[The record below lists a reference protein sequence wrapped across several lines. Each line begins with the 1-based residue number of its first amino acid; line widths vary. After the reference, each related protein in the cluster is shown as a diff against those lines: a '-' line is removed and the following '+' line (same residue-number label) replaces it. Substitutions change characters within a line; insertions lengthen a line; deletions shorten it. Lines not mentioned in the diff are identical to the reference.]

1 MLFQLTKSTNQT
13 LQQGCATIDG
23 ATTTIL
29 SLSKHPPLALA
40 QTYHVLIR
48 QSLTSC
54 KRSLLTVITFSLFI
68 DIAMLVPAIY
78 MLQVYDRVVSSGSTP
93 TLYMLSLLMLFFLAA
108 MGMLEW
114 ARSDIMR
121 RIGNRLDMQF
131 APLLFDIGFR
141 QALYSDGVANGAQPL
156 NDLKGLRQ
164 FISSNG
170 LFAFFDLPWV
180 PIYLLLM
187 FGFNIWVGLAGLLS
201 TLVLLGITLL
211 NERVTQQ
218 RLKESEREYTDA
230 AGSIQRIFRNGE
242 AINAMG
248 MLGRLRARWLDKTR
262 SALIL
267 QNKASDASSVFISL
281 SKTLRIV
288 IQSLILGLG
297 ALLTIKQEISPGM
310 MIAGSILLGRALAP
324 IDHMLGTWKQFINAR
339 EELARL
345 NHALNN
351 DFFVESQLPLPP
363 PKGDIRAENITVKAP
378 GGNLALLKNVS
389 FHCLP
394 GTITGIIGP
403 SAAGKSTLARA
414 LLGIWPCASGAVRLD
429 GADIFSWRKEE
440 LGPYIGYLP
449 QDIEIF
455 EGTVSEN
462 IARFGEHQAEK
473 IIQAAMAAG
482 IHDMILRLPRG
493 YDTPLGAAGNHL
505 SGGQKQR
512 IGIARAIYG
521 MPKLIVLDEPNSNL
535 DNQGETALLNTLQRL
550 KQEGSTVFVITH
562 KMSALNAVDQL
573 LVMQEGSIAIFGPRD
588 LALAELSKQNQIA
601 LQNQPAREGS
611 H

>member
-1 MLFQLTKSTNQT
+1 M
-13 LQQGCATIDG
+13 
-23 ATTTIL
+23 
-29 SLSKHPPLALA
+29 SLPKPPLHLSTP
-40 QTYHVLIR
+40 TYHALIR
-48 QSLTSC
+48 QALSAC
-54 KRSLLTVITFSLFI
+54 KRSFVTVIAFSLFI
-68 DIAMLVPAIY
+68 NIAMLAPAIY
-78 MLQVYDRVVSSGSTP
+78 MLQVYDRVVSSGSIP
-93 TLYMLSLLMLFFLAA
+93 TLFMLTLLMLFFLSA
-108 MGMLEW
+108 MGTLEW

-121 RIGNRLDMQF
+121 RVGNRLDMQLS
-131 APLLFDIGFR
+131 PLLFDVGFR
-141 QALYSDGVANGAQPL
+141 QELYSGGIASGAQPL

-164 FISSNG
+164 FLSSNS

-187 FGFNIWVGLAGLLS
+187 FGFNVWVGVAGVFS
-201 TLVLLGITLL
+201 TLVLLAITLF
-211 NERVTQQ
+211 NERITQQ
-218 RLKESEREYTDA
+218 RMKESEREYSNA
-230 AGSIQRIFRNGE
+230 AASIYRIFRNGE

-248 MLGRLRARWLDKTR
+248 MLGKLRTRWLNKTR
-262 SALIL
+262 NALIL
-267 QNKASDASSVFISL
+267 QNKASNASSFFIAL

-297 ALLTIKQEISPGM
+297 ALLTIQQEITPGM

-324 IDHMLGTWKQFINAR
+324 IDHMLGIWKQFINAR

-345 NHALNN
+345 NHALQN
-351 DFFVESQLPLPP
+351 DFFIESQLALPP
-363 PKGDIRAENITVKAP
+363 PKGDISVENITVKAP
-378 GGNLALLKNVS
+378 GGSIPLLKNIS
-389 FHCLP
+389 FRCLP

-414 LLGIWPCASGAVRLD
+414 LLGIWPCSSGAVRLD

-462 IARFGEHQAEK
+462 IARFGDLDAEK
-473 IIQAAMAAG
+473 IIQAATATG
-482 IHDMILRLPRG
+482 IHDMILRLPQG

-521 MPKLIVLDEPNSNL
+521 MPKLVVLDEPNSNL
-535 DNQGETALLNTLQRL
+535 DHQGENALLGTLQLL
-550 KQEGSTVFVITH
+550 KESGSTVFIITH
-562 KMSALNAVDQL
+562 KMSALNAVDHL
-573 LVMQEGSIAIFGPRD
+573 LVMQDGGLSIFGPRD
-588 LALAELSKQNQIA
+588 AALLELNKINQRS
-601 LQNQPAREGS
+601 LQNQAGGKDGN
-611 H
+611 

>member
-1 MLFQLTKSTNQT
+1 MSFR
-13 LQQGCATIDG
+13 
-23 ATTTIL
+23 
-29 SLSKHPPLALA
+29 KHAPLHLGIP
-40 QTYHVLIR
+40 TYHTLIR
-48 QSLTSC
+48 QALDAC
-54 KRSLLTVITFSLFI
+54 KRSLVTVIAFSLFI
-68 DIAMLVPAIY
+68 NVAMLAPAIY
-78 MLQVYDRVVSSGSTP
+78 MLQVYDRVVSSGSMP
-93 TLYMLSLLMLFFLAA
+93 TLIMLTLLMLFFLSA
-108 MGMLEW
+108 MGALEW

-121 RIGNRLDMQF
+121 RVGNRLDMQLS
-131 APLLFDIGFR
+131 PLLFDVGFR
-141 QALYSDGVANGAQPL
+141 QEMYSNGVASGAQPL

-164 FISSNG
+164 FLSSNS

-187 FGFNIWVGLAGLLS
+187 FGFNVWMGVAGVLS
-201 TLVLLGITLL
+201 TLALLAITLL

-218 RLKESEREYTDA
+218 RMKESEREYSDA
-230 AGSIQRIFRNGE
+230 AASIYRIFRNGE

-248 MLGRLRARWLDKTR
+248 MLGRLRARWLTR
-262 SALIL
+262 TRKALLL
-267 QNKASDASSVFISL
+267 QNKAGNASSVFVAL
-281 SKTLRIV
+281 SKTLRII

-297 ALLTIKQEISPGM
+297 AFLTIEQEITPGM

-324 IDHMLGTWKQFINAR
+324 IDHMLGIWKQFIQAR

-345 NHALNN
+345 NHALHN
-351 DFFVESQLPLPP
+351 DFLVESQLPLPP
-363 PKGDIRAENITVKAP
+363 PKGDVSIENITVKAP
-378 GGNLALLKNVS
+378 GGKLPLISNIT
-389 FHCLP
+389 FRCLP

-414 LLGIWPCASGAVRLD
+414 LLGIWPCSSGTVRLD
-429 GADIFSWRKEE
+429 GADIFSWRKDE

-462 IARFGEHQAEK
+462 IARFGEHDAEK
-473 IIQAAMAAG
+473 IIQAASATG
-482 IHDMILRLPRG
+482 IHDMILRLPQG

-535 DNQGETALLNTLQRL
+535 DHHGENALLATLQLL
-550 KQEGSTVFVITH
+550 KANGSTVFIITH
-562 KMSALNAVDQL
+562 KMSALNAVDHL
-573 LVMQEGSIAIFGPRD
+573 LVMQDGGLAIFGPRD
-588 LALAELSKQNQIA
+588 AALLELNKLNQRA
-601 LQNQPAREGS
+601 LQHQTGEKDGN
-611 H
+611 